1 MKFEQTRHKSLKMVE
16 FMVLFLN
23 LNKVFRS
30 KMKNH
35 YSIVKSTENCLFP
48 TSESKNNQIK
58 GSNNINSSISEKSIG
73 SMEFLMIKAF
83 YFFMK
88 FVCENSIE
96 IACKST
102 IVK

>member
-30 KMKNH
+30 KMKNY

-48 TSESKNNQIK
+48 TSESKNDQMK
-58 GSNNINSSISEKSIG
+58 GPNNINSSISEINYWVY
-73 SMEFLMIKAF
+73 EFLMIQAF
-83 YFFMK
+83 YFFMN